1 MRTPIARR
9 LKNVLKQF
17 PFFVPMVVHSCKE
30 WIDRNKQKKG
40 HYRAARE
47 DWYKLIVPTEF
58 YHHPLP
64 HSVEAINK
72 KAFDNNISYITAEVY
87 LFSLKNV
94 FLHRHKGIIL
104 SNYNE
109 CFQEFSHHFNIQT
122 LGAFFF
128 KHPFYTFSDTC
139 IEMPQTSAVLVS
151 PESHHY
157 YHWMFDVLPRIKLY
171 GDVFSQVDFFY
182 VSSAV
187 PEKFLNVLT
196 AFGVTKEK
204 VKLLKDTEKLKFA
217 NLFVG
222 SLPGSEGRSPRWA
235 VEFIRQQLLSK
246 ASLSVTKKIYFKR
259 GSAANR
265 RVLNEDRIISILMAE
280 GFNIVDPENLSIH
293 EQVEIAQSAKIIVSA
308 HGAALTN
315 LVFAAEGKCSVVE
328 IFSPDY
334 FRTDCYYTLA
344 SILNLNYWYLTGIKP
359 ENTEWGSFLIPEEAL
374 KATLTA
380 ISQIE

>member
-9 LKNVLKQF
+9 FKNVLKQF
-17 PFFVPMVVHSCKE
+17 PFFVPRVVHSCKE
-30 WIDRNKQKKG
+30 WIDRNKRKKG
-40 HYRAARE
+40 SYRAARE
-47 DWYKLIVPTEF
+47 DWYKLIETTE
-58 YHHPLP
+58 YHHHPLP
-64 HSVEAINK
+64 NTVEPMDK
-72 KAFDNNISYITAEVY
+72 KAFDDNVSYRTGESY

-94 FLHRHKGIIL
+94 FLYRHKGIIL

-122 LGAFFF
+122 LRAFFF
-128 KHPFYTFSDTC
+128 KRPFYTFSDTYTV
-139 IEMPQTSAVLVS
+139 IPQTGAVLVS
-151 PESHHY
+151 PESHNY

-171 GDVFSQVDFFY
+171 EDVFSQVDFFY

-196 AFGVTKEK
+196 VFGIPKEK
-204 VKLLKDTEKLKFA
+204 VKLLNDTEKLKFA

-235 VEFIRQQLLSK
+235 VDFIRQQLLSK
-246 ASLSVTKKIYFKR
+246 VSLPASKKIYFKR
-259 GSAANR
+259 GYAASR
-265 RVLNEDRIISILMAE
+265 RVLNEDKIISLLTAE
-280 GFNIVDPENLSIH
+280 GFKIIDPENLSIN
-293 EQVEIAQSAKIIVSA
+293 EQIEIAKSAKIIISA

-344 SILNLNYWYLTGIKP
+344 SMLNLNYWYLTGIKP
-359 ENTEWGSFLIPEEAL
+359 ENTEWGSFLISEEAL
-374 KATLTA
+374 TETLTA
-380 ISQIE
+380 ISQIQ